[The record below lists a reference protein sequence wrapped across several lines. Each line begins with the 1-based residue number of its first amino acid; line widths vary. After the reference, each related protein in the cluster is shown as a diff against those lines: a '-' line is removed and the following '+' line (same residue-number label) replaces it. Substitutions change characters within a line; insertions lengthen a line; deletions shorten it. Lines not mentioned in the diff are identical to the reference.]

1 MFIPRQ
7 LDLME
12 ATAHKS
18 CFLFGPRQTGKSM
31 LIRETVPKGT
41 PIYELLDHRLW
52 MDLSADPTRMRQE
65 IEAKNLRNK
74 LVVVDEI
81 QKLPVLLDEIQLLIE
96 TRKIRFLLTGS
107 SARKLRQSGVNLL
120 GGRARSRYLHPLSWK
135 ELGPRFDLMTA
146 LNRGLLPSVYFSDDA
161 SEDLRSYVGT
171 YLKEEVTAEALTR
184 NIPAFAR
191 FLEVA
196 AACSGQMFN
205 KTAVA
210 SDAQVPRTTVI
221 EYFEI
226 LKDTLIGYEL
236 PAWNRSKKRKAI
248 ETAKF
253 YLFDVGV
260 ARALRKLPPLVQRS
274 TDLGDALEHFL
285 FHELKTYIDTRRP
298 GWDLHYWRSTSQFEV
313 DFILGEH
320 TAIEVK
326 ATRSVSP
333 RDLRGLEA
341 LAEEK
346 MMKHLVLVCQEAT
359 PRKVGAILILPWQE
373 FLERLWADAFVG

>member
-1 MFIPRQ
+1 
-7 LDLME
+7 
-12 ATAHKS
+12 
-18 CFLFGPRQTGKSM
+18 
-31 LIRETVPKGT
+31 
-41 PIYELLDHRLW
+41 
-52 MDLSADPTRMRQE
+52 
-65 IEAKNLRNK
+65 
-74 LVVVDEI
+74 
-81 QKLPVLLDEIQLLIE
+81 
-96 TRKIRFLLTGS
+96 
-107 SARKLRQSGVNLL
+107 
-120 GGRARSRYLHPLSWK
+120 
-135 ELGPRFDLMTA
+135 
-146 LNRGLLPSVYFSDDA
+146 
-161 SEDLRSYVGT
+161 
-171 YLKEEVTAEALTR
+171 
-184 NIPAFAR
+184 
-191 FLEVA
+191 
-196 AACSGQMFN
+196 MFN

-260 ARALRKLPPLVQRS
+260 ARTLRKLPPLVQRS

-320 TAIEVK
+320 TAIVVK